1 MDKSFHYTLMANQAL
16 VQKRIIEKLKDT
28 NLTIGQP
35 KVLDFLKEQDGISQ
49 KDIAKGCMIEQ
60 ASLTS
65 ILHRMEDLGMI
76 ERKMINGNRR
86 SLYVYL
92 TEYGRELALK
102 VDNAFKEIESNAFA
116 GISEEEIK
124 QFMKI
129 FLKIEGNLLGRE
141 E

>member
-16 VQKRIIEKLKDT
+16 VQKKIIEKLKGT

-86 SLYVYL
+86 SLYD
-92 TEYGRELALK
+92 ALP
-102 VDNAFKEIESNAFA
+102 
-116 GISEEEIK
+116 
-124 QFMKI
+124 I
-129 FLKIEGNLLGRE
+129 FN
-141 E
+141 